1 MQILNVSADDYAGNR
16 NYLNQMHRLRAAV
29 FGTRL
34 EWDVT
39 ITEQGERDQYDD
51 LRPTC
56 ILAISADQ
64 KVVGCARLLPASG
77 PTMLEQTFPQ
87 LLERGSLDAHA
98 AVVESSRFCVDTSL
112 AAGRGGSLHQVTL
125 TMFAGIIEWIPL
137 GNRAQRFRPL
147 QERRVTQLR
156 SHPRL
161 VRKLQDALGD
171 QLCVALDDATVV
183 EIMLNPDGKLFI
195 ERLGHGVAP
204 AGAMSAATAEIVIGS
219 VAHALQS
226 EADDERPIISGELP
240 IGGHRFEGLLP
251 PVVSAPA
258 FTIRRRASRLIP
270 LDDYVTSKVMTE
282 AQASVLRSAIASRMN
297 IMISG
302 GTGSG
307 KTTLANAVIAEIV
320 ATAPDDRMVILEDTA
335 EIQCSAENAVSLHTT
350 DTVDMARLLK
360 STMRLRPDRMIV
372 GEVRDGAALTL
383 LKAWNTGHP
392 GGVTTIHSNTA
403 MSALRRLEQ
412 LTAEASQQPMQEVIG
427 EAVDLVVSIERT
439 GKGRRVRDVILV
451 EGFSNARYRTEHYA
465 EIDEDSHAA

>member
-1 MQILNVSADDYAGNR
+1 MN
-16 NYLNQMHRLRAAV
+16 
-29 FGTRL
+29 
-34 EWDVT
+34 
-39 ITEQGERDQYDD
+39 
-51 LRPTC
+51 
-56 ILAISADQ
+56 
-64 KVVGCARLLPASG
+64 
-77 PTMLEQTFPQ
+77 
-87 LLERGSLDAHA
+87 
-98 AVVESSRFCVDTSL
+98 
-112 AAGRGGSLHQVTL
+112 
-125 TMFAGIIEWIPL
+125 
-137 GNRAQRFRPL
+137 
-147 QERRVTQLR
+147 QLR

-171 QLCVALDDATVV
+171 QLCVALDDASVV
-183 EIMLNPDGKLFI
+183 EIMLNPDGRLFI

-204 AGAMSAATAEIVIGS
+204 AGAMSSAAAEVVIGS

-251 PVVSAPA
+251 PVVSSPA

-270 LDDYVTSKVMTE
+270 LDHYVTSKVMTE
-282 AQASVLRSAIASRMN
+282 AQASAIRSAIDARMN
-297 IMISG
+297 IVISG

-307 KTTLANAVIAEIV
+307 KTTLANAIIAEIV
-320 ATAPDDRMVILEDTA
+320 SAAPDDRMVILEDTA
-335 EIQCSAENAVSLHTT
+335 EIQCVAENAVSLHTS
-350 DTVDMARLLK
+350 DTIDMARLLK
-360 STMRLRPDRMIV
+360 STMRLRPDRIIV

-439 GKGRRVRDVILV
+439 GKGRRVREVIHI
-451 EGFSNARYRTEHYA
+451 EGYRNNHYQTEHYA
-465 EIDEDSHAA
+465 QIDEDSHVA

>member
-1 MQILNVSADDYAGNR
+1 MN
-16 NYLNQMHRLRAAV
+16 
-29 FGTRL
+29 
-34 EWDVT
+34 
-39 ITEQGERDQYDD
+39 
-51 LRPTC
+51 
-56 ILAISADQ
+56 
-64 KVVGCARLLPASG
+64 
-77 PTMLEQTFPQ
+77 
-87 LLERGSLDAHA
+87 
-98 AVVESSRFCVDTSL
+98 
-112 AAGRGGSLHQVTL
+112 
-125 TMFAGIIEWIPL
+125 
-137 GNRAQRFRPL
+137 
-147 QERRVTQLR
+147 QLR

-183 EIMLNPDGKLFI
+183 EIMLNPDGRLFI

-204 AGAMSAATAEIVIGS
+204 AGAMSSAAAEVVIGS

-251 PVVSAPA
+251 PVVSSPA

-282 AQASVLRSAIASRMN
+282 AQASAIRSAIDARMN
-297 IMISG
+297 IVISG

-307 KTTLANAVIAEIV
+307 KTTLANAIIAEIV
-320 ATAPDDRMVILEDTA
+320 SAAPDDRMVILEDTA
-335 EIQCSAENAVSLHTT
+335 EIQCAAENAVSLHTS
-350 DTVDMARLLK
+350 DTIDMARLLK
-360 STMRLRPDRMIV
+360 STMRLRPDRIIV

-439 GKGRRVRDVILV
+439 GKGRRVREVIHI
-451 EGFSNARYRTEHYA
+451 EGYRNNHYQTEHYA
-465 EIDEDSHAA
+465 QIDEDSHVA